1 LRFRFDSGGA
11 ADAPSASDGRAARVG
26 AALLAF
32 AAPLEAGGC
41 GIPAD
46 DSVVQPGEQ
55 VLLALGMLA
64 GEGATAHDALERLSM
79 AK

>member
-11 ADAPSASDGRAARVG
+11 ADAPSASAL